1 MRSKRKT
8 CRNTL
13 HWKLFILCN
22 QEMETPIPW
31 HLKLETRK
39 SKSSGSAFVT
49 NYSVKHKIMEEVDH
63 VGLLSSSSSSR
74 VATKSESSHMTSEL
88 SAFPS
93 YTQVLCQT
101 VQMGARATAPV
112 AGKGDVIMN
121 MMTNGS
127 PSTLKLTNVLHVPS
141 FKFQLLSSLRW
152 TVAVSLLKSKKGN
165 AR

>member
-1 MRSKRKT
+1 MQSGDGDSYS
-8 CRNTL
+8 L
-13 HWKLFILCN
+13 APESWK
-22 QEMETPIPW
+22 
-31 HLKLETRK
+31 TRK

-49 NYSVKHKIMEEVDH
+49 NYSMKDKIMEEVDH

-74 VATKSESSHMTSEL
+74 VATKAESSHMTSEL

-112 AGKGDVIMN
+112 AGKGDVVMN

-127 PSTLKLTNVLHVPS
+127 PSTLKLTTFFMYPHSSSN
-141 FKFQLLSSLRW
+141 FCLLSDGQSL
-152 TVAVSLLKSKKGN
+152 SPC
-165 AR
+165 